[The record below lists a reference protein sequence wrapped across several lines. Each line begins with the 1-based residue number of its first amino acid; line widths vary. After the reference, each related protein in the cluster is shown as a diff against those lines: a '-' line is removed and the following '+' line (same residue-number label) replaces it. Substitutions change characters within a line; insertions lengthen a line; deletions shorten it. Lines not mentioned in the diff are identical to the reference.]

1 MDTFS
6 REYESGNSRPSYAAL
21 DRARNDLDALKAEAS
36 QAMDRIRSALWDLQQ
51 AKGGFG
57 DRERLS
63 AIEAIADVVS
73 DLTWDRARDLKDEIE
88 RMQVELE
95 G

>member
-1 MDTFS
+1 MPDV
-6 REYESGNSRPSYAAL
+6 YLSGGSKPSYASL
-21 DRARNDLDALKAEAS
+21 DRAKNDLDALRAEAS
-36 QAMDRIRSALWDLQQ
+36 QTMDRIRSALYDLQQ

>member
-1 MDTFS
+1 MPATLS

-21 DRARNDLDALKAEAS
+21 DRAKNDLDTLRAEAS
-36 QAMDRIRSALWDLQQ
+36 QTMDRIRSALYDLQQ

-73 DLTWDRARDLKDEIE
+73 DLTWDRFHALKDEIDT
-88 RMQVELE
+88 LE
-95 G
+95 VALP